1 MKGIRIV
8 RLVYA
13 DCRGVA
19 QQDISSYVDGIQE
32 SFGIDTE
39 SQENQTMEI
48 IFIPVRSETRI
59 EHVILDLDQVK
70 ISKVMEYIDVEE
82 LRRQYPTA

>member
-19 QQDISSYVDGIQE
+19 QQDISSYVEGVRETFGMDSECQE
-32 SFGIDTE
+32 DQAFE
-39 SQENQTMEI
+39 V

-59 EHVILDLDQVK
+59 EHVVLDLEQVK
-70 ISKVMEYIDVEE
+70 IAKVMEYIDVEE
-82 LRRQYPTA
+82 LRRQYPGV

>member
-19 QQDISSYVDGIQE
+19 QQDISSYVEGVRETFGMDSECQE
-32 SFGIDTE
+32 DQAFE
-39 SQENQTMEI
+39 V

-59 EHVILDLDQVK
+59 EHVVLDLEQVK
-70 ISKVMEYIDVEE
+70 IAKVMEYIDVEE